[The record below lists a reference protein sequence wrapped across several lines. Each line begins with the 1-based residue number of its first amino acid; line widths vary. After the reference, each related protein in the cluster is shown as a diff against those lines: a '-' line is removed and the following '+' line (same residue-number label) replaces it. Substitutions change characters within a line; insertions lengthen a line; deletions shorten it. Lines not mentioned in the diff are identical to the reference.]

1 MPIQGATNLIIWVH
15 WTALAIL
22 WLQIERSSEFLA
34 YLDRCHRDLS
44 DKPIVTQHCELL
56 ARPRDVWK
64 RPSFPRTQ
72 THGPLLMSS
81 RIPLFFYSTIFTKT
95 KYFSAFQQMHWL
107 FLSFF
112 NRSACCNCFF
122 PTLFFP
128 SAFTTSFTVSV
139 CTSSYARTPRVVSTT
154 EALQLHQAM
163 VECNFSFINAHLL
176 PNCFTKFTLFN
187 QISVSPKPIESLQTN
202 VLRAS
207 LLHLW
212 ATIISW
218 STLMT

>member
-22 WLQIERSSEFLA
+22 WLQIERSSEFSA

-81 RIPLFFYSTIFTKT
+81 RIPLFFYSTIFTKR
-95 KYFSAFQQMHWL
+95 KYFSAFQQMH
-107 FLSFF
+107 
-112 NRSACCNCFF
+112 
-122 PTLFFP
+122 
-128 SAFTTSFTVSV
+128 
-139 CTSSYARTPRVVSTT
+139 
-154 EALQLHQAM
+154 
-163 VECNFSFINAHLL
+163 
-176 PNCFTKFTLFN
+176 
-187 QISVSPKPIESLQTN
+187 
-202 VLRAS
+202 
-207 LLHLW
+207 
-212 ATIISW
+212 
-218 STLMT
+218 